1 MDLKQI
7 SEFIKKHDDFKSI
20 TVKDGDFFFE
30 MEKPTAETVATVVTS
45 PVQADAP
52 KNEDE
57 GLKAVESPFIGTF
70 HELEDL
76 KLEKGLAVS
85 AGQAVCSI
93 EAMKLFNEITMPE
106 DGTIVSVEA
115 KEGDVLEYGQ
125 VLFRYKTA

>member
-7 SEFIKKHDDFKSI
+7 SEFIKEHDDFKSI

-30 MEKPTAETVATVVTS
+30 MEKPTAETVTTVVAS
-45 PVQADAP
+45 PAQAETQNNA
-52 KNEDE
+52 DE
-57 GLKAVESPFIGTF
+57 GLKTVESPFIGTF

-76 KLEKGLAVS
+76 KLEKGLSVT